1 MALNEVGRLPRSLP
15 WIVGSSDR
23 RIVGSSDRRIVGFI
37 LERLGADHNTVL
49 VDEHV
54 RTRNHSDLILNLEA
68 ERTLDMCRPLVIHK
82 A

>member
-15 WIVGSSDR
+15 WIA